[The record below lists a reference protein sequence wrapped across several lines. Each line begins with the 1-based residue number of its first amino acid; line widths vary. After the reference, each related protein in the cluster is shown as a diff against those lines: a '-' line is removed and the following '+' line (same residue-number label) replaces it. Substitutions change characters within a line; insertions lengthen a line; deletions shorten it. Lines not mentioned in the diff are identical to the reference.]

1 MAGSANSLEA
11 AIAGERNPLKRFL
24 RVLGPGLITGA
35 SDDDPSGIGTYAV
48 AGASLGFSTLWT
60 ALATLP
66 MMTAIQFVCAKV
78 GMVTGMGLA
87 RVLRLHYS
95 KALLYPVVAGLTIA
109 NTITAGADIGAI
121 AAALNLLVPIP
132 ATAMIVPIAL
142 IILALQ
148 VWGSYRLI
156 ANTFKWLTLALFAYV
171 GSAFFARPD
180 LREVLRGTFIPTLGY
195 DANFLSTLVAILG
208 TTISPY
214 LFFWQASQEVEE
226 EISMG
231 RRTLKARRGATDKEL
246 RYAGLDV
253 TTGML
258 FSNVVMYFIMLA
270 TAATLFKAGKTDIQS
285 AAAAAQALRP
295 LAGDAA
301 SFLLALGLIGAGF
314 LAVPILTGSSA
325 YAVAEALGWKHSLDE
340 KPRRAKLF
348 YGMIVVS
355 TLIGVLV
362 NFVGINPIRALFL
375 TAVING
381 FLAPP
386 LLVVIMLIANNRKIM
401 GERVNGFWTNV
412 GGWVTTAVMFAAAIA
427 LVITMAAGAAGS
439 RDDQPARHKIWYACS
454 SHREVSKGLRQMR
467 RSVRRVFTRLD

>member
-1 MAGSANSLEA
+1 
-11 AIAGERNPLKRFL
+11 LKI
-24 RVLGPGLITGA
+24 LGPGLITGA

-60 ALATLP
+60 ALATFP
-66 MMTAIQFVCAKV
+66 MMTAVQFVCAKV

-109 NTITAGADIGAI
+109 NTINAGVDIGAI

-171 GSAFFARPD
+171 GSAFFAHPD
-180 LREVLRGTFIPTLGY
+180 LREVLRGTFIPTLSL
-195 DANFLSTLVAILG
+195 DAKFLSTLVAILG

-231 RRTLKARRGATDKEL
+231 RRTLKARQGATREEL
-246 RYAGLDV
+246 TYAGLDV

-285 AAAAAQALRP
+285 AAEAAQALRP

-314 LAVPILTGSSA
+314 LAVPVLTGSSA
-325 YAVAEALGWKHSLDE
+325 YAVAQALGWKHSLDE

-348 YGMIVVS
+348 YGMIIVS

-362 NFVGINPIRALFL
+362 NFVGINPIRALFW

-427 LVITMAAGAAGS
+427 LVLVWG
-439 RDDQPARHKIWYACS
+439 K
-454 SHREVSKGLRQMR
+454 
-467 RSVRRVFTRLD
+467 